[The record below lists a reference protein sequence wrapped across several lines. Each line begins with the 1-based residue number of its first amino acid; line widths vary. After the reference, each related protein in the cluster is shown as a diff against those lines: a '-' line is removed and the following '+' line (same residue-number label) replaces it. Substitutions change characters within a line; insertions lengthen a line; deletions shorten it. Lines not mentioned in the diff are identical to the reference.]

1 MIDLQGKVALVTG
14 GSRGIG
20 KSLAQ
25 RLAAR
30 GAEVVINYVRH
41 RTNANEVVAEIEKS
55 GGRCVA
61 LRANLA
67 DEDDIAAMFA
77 EIRSRYS
84 RLDIIVSNAASGV
97 LKPVAELRGRHWDWA
112 VNINARALMLITQQA
127 LPMMTAG
134 GRIIAISSIG
144 AVRAVSN
151 YTVVGASKGA
161 LESLVRHLAV
171 ELGPLGITVNTVSA
185 GVVETDALKKFPNR
199 EEIIA
204 TAMART
210 PLGRLT
216 LPEDVANLTLFLC
229 SDMASM
235 IHGQTLVVDGGY
247 AIHG

>member
-20 KSLAQ
+20 RAVAK
-25 RLAAR
+25 RLAGQ

-41 RTNANEVVAEIEKS
+41 RTNASEVVAEIEGQ
-55 GGRCVA
+55 GGRCLA
-61 LRANLA
+61 IRANLA
-67 DEDDIAAMFA
+67 DEDSLTALFD
-77 EIRSRYS
+77 EVRRRYA

-97 LKPVAELRGRHWDWA
+97 LKPVKELKSRHWDWA

-127 LPMMTAG
+127 LPMMASG
-134 GRIIAISSIG
+134 GRIVAISSIG
-144 AVRAVSN
+144 AVRAIPN

-171 ELGPLGITVNTVSA
+171 ELGPRGITVNTVSA
-185 GVVETDALKKFPNR
+185 GVVETDALSKFPNR
-199 EEIIA
+199 EEIVA
-204 TAMART
+204 AAMART

-216 LPEDVANLTLFLC
+216 TPGDVADLVLFLC
-229 SDMASM
+229 SDLATM

>member
-20 KSLAQ
+20 RAIAQ
-25 RLAAR
+25 RLAGQ

-41 RTNANEVVAEIEKS
+41 RTNAREVVAEIEKS
-55 GGRCVA
+55 GGRCLA
-61 LRANLA
+61 IRANLA
-67 DEDDIAAMFA
+67 DESSLTALFD
-77 EIRSRYS
+77 EVRRRYA

-97 LKPVAELRGRHWDWA
+97 LRPVMELKSRHWDWA
-112 VNINARALMLITQQA
+112 VNINARALLLITQQA
-127 LPMMTAG
+127 SAMMGRG
-134 GRIIAISSIG
+134 GRIIAVSSIG
-144 AVRAVSN
+144 AVRAIPN

-171 ELGPLGITVNTVSA
+171 ELGPRGITVNTISA

-199 EEIIA
+199 EEILASAI
-204 TAMART
+204 ART

-216 LPEDVANLTLFLC
+216 RPEDVADLTLFLC
-229 SDMASM
+229 SDLAGM